1 MAKSTVQQL
10 ASELTNNVDT
20 FEDYLISLTN
30 SGEIYER
37 QYGDILSAA
46 LHESPNWDDI
56 FKIISPITREIII
69 FTAENHQDIFQ
80 ELLMDIKKAHDKLV
94 GMREEMRGD
103 SLDA

>member
-1 MAKSTVQQL
+1 MIESAIKQL
-10 ASELTNNVDT
+10 ASELTNDVDT

-30 SGEIYER
+30 SGEIYEK

-46 LHESPNWDDI
+46 LHESPSWEDI
-56 FKIISPITREIII
+56 FKIISPITREIIS

-94 GMREEMRGD
+94 GIREEIRGV
-103 SLDA
+103 SLDS